1 MKHALV
7 VAGTHS
13 GVGKTTISIALMAA
27 LRRRGLTV
35 QGFKVGP
42 DFIDPGFHAAATGR
56 ASHNLDGWMLAPDTN
71 HMIFARATA
80 EADVAVIEGMMG
92 LFDGASGNNESGS
105 TAEMAKLLQVPVVL
119 VIDATAQARSAA
131 ALVHGFE
138 TFDPDLPVSAV
149 ISNYVASEGHYRYI
163 QDSINTYCRAE
174 PIGWLARN
182 PAVALPSRHL
192 GLVTAAEVMEESQ
205 LAILADRIEDGIDLD
220 RLLALSAINDRAG
233 AGQAETA
240 KAARDCNS
248 LTEMPVRI
256 GIARDRAFCFYY
268 ESNLEL
274 LKSMGADLIYWSPMN
289 DPLPGGLLGLYF
301 GGGYPELYAARLSDN
316 FGARYAVNSF
326 VAAGGAVYAECGG
339 LMYLTEAIVDTEG
352 TEYPMAGVFPTRAR
366 MHRQLMAIGYA
377 EVEGITETSNTLLT
391 AGETVRGHQFR
402 HSEIDPMPEIIARS
416 YHIKARRPCGA
427 PDAEGYIMNNCLA
440 SYIHLH
446 FLSNPN
452 FAARWLDTCRR
463 SKITTQAQVSECES
477 YSN

>member
-1 MKHALV
+1 MKHALMIT
-7 VAGTHS
+7 GTHS

-42 DFIDPGFHAAATGR
+42 DFIDTGFHAAATGR

-71 HMIFARATA
+71 QLIFARATA
-80 EADVAVIEGMMG
+80 EADAAVIEGMMG

-105 TAEMAKLLQVPVVL
+105 TAEMAKLLKVPVVL

-138 TFDPDLPVSAV
+138 TFDADLPVSAV
-149 ISNYVASEGHYRYI
+149 ISNYAAGEGHYRYI

-192 GLVTAAEVMEESQ
+192 GLVTSAEVMEESQ
-205 LAILADRIEDGIDLD
+205 LAILADWIEDGIDLD
-220 RLLALSAINDRAG
+220 RLLSLSAINDRA
-233 AGQAETA
+233 ATGQAGTE
-240 KAARDCNS
+240 KAVEDGNS
-248 LTEMPVRI
+248 PTEMPVRI

-289 DPLPGGLLGLYF
+289 EPLPDGLHGLYF
-301 GGGYPELYAARLSDN
+301 GGGYPELYAPQLSDN
-316 FGARYAVNSF
+316 FAARCAVNSF

-339 LMYLTEAIVDTEG
+339 LMYLTEAILDTEG
-352 TEYPMAGVFPTRAR
+352 TEHPMTGVFPTKAR
-366 MHRQLMAIGYA
+366 MHRQLRAIGYA
-377 EVEGITETSNTLLT
+377 EVEAITETSNTLLA

-402 HSEIDPMPEIIARS
+402 YSEIDPMPAAVARS
-416 YHIKARRPCGA
+416 YRIKARRPS
-427 PDAEGYIMNNCLA
+427 DASNLEGYIINNCLA

-446 FLSNPN
+446 FLSNPG
-452 FAARWLDTCRR
+452 FIARWLENCLR
-463 SKITTQAQVSECES
+463 SNVTTQAQLSESELCGK
-477 YSN
+477 